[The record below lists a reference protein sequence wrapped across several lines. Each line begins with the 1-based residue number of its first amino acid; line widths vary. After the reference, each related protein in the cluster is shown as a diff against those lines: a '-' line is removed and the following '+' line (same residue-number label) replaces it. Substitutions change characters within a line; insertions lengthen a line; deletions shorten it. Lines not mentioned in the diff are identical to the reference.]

1 MKRVYK
7 VLLPLYREA
16 EMSKEIDQ
24 EWLQDSYNLGEMT
37 YNLFSKLL
45 FRIAH

>member
-16 EMSKEIDQ
+16 EMEKEIEQ
-24 EWLQDSYNLGEMT
+24 EWIMDTRGQSEMSLG
-37 YNLFSKLL
+37 LF
-45 FRIAH
+45 

>member
-1 MKRVYK
+1 MFMKRVYK

-24 EWLQDSYNLGEMT
+24 EWQQDSLG
-37 YNLFSKLL
+37 N
-45 FRIAH
+45 

>member
-1 MKRVYK
+1 MKRIMK

-24 EWLQDSYNLGEMT
+24 EWLQDSQG
-37 YNLFSKLL
+37 
-45 FRIAH
+45 

>member
-16 EMSKEIDQ
+16 EMEKEIDQ
-24 EWLQDSYNLGEMT
+24 EWIMDTRG
-37 YNLFSKLL
+37 
-45 FRIAH
+45 